1 MKLELLKRV
10 CFLSV
15 SLCTLLLWLSCGK
28 ADKSPAE
35 KQIVLTL
42 VHWYGSQRDNWQN
55 EIIEP
60 FEREH
65 ANIKV
70 EMDVVPYSLYYA
82 KTLASAA
89 SGVPMGDV
97 VAIDDWFAP
106 ELFKRDYTVDLQH
119 YFDRDF
125 KAQDFITQVFEMC
138 RFPLGENGD
147 LLAIPF
153 ATGTTVLFY
162 NRDLF
167 DQAGVS
173 YPDSN
178 WTYADL
184 LVAARKLTRDIDGDG
199 ITDQWGILADDG
211 TYTGFDTMLYSLGGQ
226 ILSPDLKQSWIDR
239 PKSVAAL
246 QYIVDLVRKEK
257 VSPLPSSLESMG
269 EKFGSEKVAM
279 VITGDFVKLALKDVR
294 FRWDITLPPKGPA
307 GLRLSRR
314 FGNSFCIPRQSQH
327 PNEAWELI
335 KYILTSPSRGRLNEL
350 FESMMPVYKSLAFSK
365 DWIEGV
371 PLCNR
376 RAIIETEEKYSFFHI
391 TPGWLEWR
399 EQALTPEV
407 QNAMTGR
414 KSVLEAAHDAATK
427 ISAIL
432 KQGEPGKAPL

>member
-1 MKLELLKRV
+1 
-10 CFLSV
+10 
-15 SLCTLLLWLSCGK
+15 
-28 ADKSPAE
+28 
-35 KQIVLTL
+35 L
-42 VHWYGSQRDNWQN
+42 VHWYGPQRDNWQK
-55 EIIEP
+55 EIVEP

-82 KTLASAA
+82 KAFASAA
-89 SGVPMGDV
+89 SGAPMGDV

-106 ELFKRDYTVDLQH
+106 ELFKRNYTVDLQS
-119 YFDRDF
+119 YFDRDLN
-125 KAQDFITQVFEMC
+125 AADFITQVFEMC
-138 RFPLGENGD
+138 RFPVGEKGD

-184 LVAARKLTRDIDGDG
+184 VNAARKLTRDIDGDG
-199 ITDQWGILADDG
+199 VVDQWGFLADDG

-226 ILSPDLKQSWIDR
+226 ILSPDLKQSWIDH
-239 PKSVAAL
+239 PKSVEAL

-257 VSPLPSSLESMG
+257 VSPLPSPLGSMG
-269 EKFGSEKVAM
+269 ERFAGGKVGM
-279 VITGDFVKLALKDVR
+279 MITGDFVKLALKDVR
-294 FRWDITLPPKGPA
+294 FRWDIALPPKGPTE
-307 GLRLSRR
+307 LRLSRR
-314 FGNSFCIPRQSQH
+314 FGNSLSIPRQSQH

-335 KYILTSPSRGRLNEL
+335 KYILTSPSRMRLNEL
-350 FESMMPVYKSLAFSK
+350 FESMMPVYKSLTFSK
-365 DWIEGV
+365 EWIEGA

-399 EQALTPEV
+399 EQGLTPEV

-414 KSVLEAAHDAATK
+414 KTVLDAARDAARK
-427 ISAIL
+427 INAVL
-432 KQGEPGKAPL
+432 GQAEPS